1 MEAGVRA
8 DELFAD
14 DADEITL
21 NGTDVRKGTI
31 AAFAHNAAVLEQ
43 ADPASDEY
51 ARARA
56 DLRETVSVLRAAGMF
71 DVFSV
76 TLARAAKIV
85 AESADAGTDVGD

>member
-1 MEAGVRA
+1 VRA
-8 DELFAD
+8 EELFAD

-31 AAFAHNAAVLEQ
+31 AAFAHNAIVLEQ

-51 ARARA
+51 ARALA
-56 DLRETVSVLRAAGMF
+56 DLREIAPILRAAGMF

-76 TLARAAKIV
+76 TLPRAAKIV
-85 AESADAGTDVGD
+85 AEFAGTYGG

>member
-1 MEAGVRA
+1 MEADMRA

-43 ADPASDEY
+43 TDPASDDY
-51 ARARA
+51 ARALA
-56 DLRETVSVLRAAGMF
+56 DLREIVPVLCAAGMF

-76 TLARAAKIV
+76 TLPRAAMIV
-85 AESADAGTDVGD
+85 AEWAGAGAGD